1 MSVPNK
7 LSKLNF
13 STNSSSLGESQWNE
27 IDARRTLR
35 ITSNGTAYD
44 LNAFQK
50 ELRSKHEQ
58 L

>member
-7 LSKLNF
+7 LSKLNL
-13 STNSSSLGESQWNE
+13 STNSSSLGERQWNE

-35 ITSNGTAYD
+35 ITSNGTSYD

-50 ELRSKHEQ
+50 ELPSIHE
-58 L
+58 LL